1 MSINEHEGGARHA
14 GGAKPERYIQPSILM
29 ALLDGPSYGYQLLQR
44 LPEYGFL
51 RDEVPPGM
59 IYRHLRQMEEERL
72 VESRWEAEGSGP
84 AKRVYV
90 MTAEG
95 GEVLEAWVAH
105 MERRARRLLEFTDGY
120 RRRVRPPQASGS
132 ET

>member
-1 MSINEHEGGARHA
+1 MSRSENGAGARHA
-14 GGAKPERYIQPSILM
+14 GGAKPERYIQPSVLM

-59 IYRHLRQMEEERL
+59 IYRHLRQMEEEKL

-90 MTAEG
+90 LTAEG

-105 MERRARRLLEFTDGY
+105 MERKAGRLLRFVENY
-120 RRRVRPPQASGS
+120 RRRGGAPHA
-132 ET
+132 

>member
-1 MSINEHEGGARHA
+1 MSRSEDERGARHA
-14 GGAKPERYIQPSILM
+14 GSAKPERYIQPTILM
-29 ALLDGPSYGYQLLQR
+29 ALLDGPSYGYELLQR

-84 AKRVYV
+84 AKRVYQ
-90 MTAEG
+90 MTVEG

-105 MERRARRLLEFTDGY
+105 MERKAGRLLRFVERY
-120 RRRVRPPQASGS
+120 RMRTGLPQS
-132 ET
+132 

>member
-1 MSINEHEGGARHA
+1 MREKDTGARHA

-59 IYRHLRQMEEERL
+59 IYRHLRQMEEEKL

-105 MERRARRLLEFTDGY
+105 MERRARRLQEFADSY
-120 RRRVRPPQASGS
+120 RRREPPPQGSGS
-132 ET
+132 AT

>member
-1 MSINEHEGGARHA
+1 MSTSEHEVGTRHA
-14 GGAKPERYIQPSILM
+14 GSAKPERYIQPSVLM

-59 IYRHLRQMEEERL
+59 IYRHLRQMEEEKL
-72 VESRWEAEGSGP
+72 VVSQWEAEGSGP

-90 MTAEG
+90 LTPEG
-95 GEVLEAWVAH
+95 AEVLEAWVAH
-105 MERRARRLLEFTDGY
+105 MERKARRLLEFAQAY
-120 RRRVRPPQASGS
+120 RQREHKPEV
-132 ET
+132 

>member
-1 MSINEHEGGARHA
+1 MSEKESGARHA

-44 LPEYGFL
+44 LPGYGFL

-90 MTAEG
+90 LTAEG

-105 MERRARRLLEFTDGY
+105 MERKARRLADFVDAY
-120 RRRVRPPQASGS
+120 RRRMDTRA
-132 ET
+132 T

>member
-1 MSINEHEGGARHA
+1 MSRSESGAGTRHA

-51 RDEVPPGM
+51 REEVPPGM
-59 IYRHLRQMEEERL
+59 IYRHLRQMEEEQL

-90 MTAEG
+90 LTAEG

-105 MERRARRLLEFTDGY
+105 MERKAGRLLRFVENY
-120 RRRVRPPQASGS
+120 RRRGGAPHA
-132 ET
+132 

>member
-59 IYRHLRQMEEERL
+59 IYRHLRQMEEEKL

-132 ET
+132 GT

>member
-1 MSINEHEGGARHA
+1 MSEHEGGARHA
-14 GGAKPERYIQPSILM
+14 GGAKPERYIQPAILM

-59 IYRHLRQMEEERL
+59 IYRHLRQMEEEKL

-105 MERRARRLLEFTDGY
+105 MERRARRLLEFTDNY
-120 RRRVRPPQASGS
+120 RRRIRPPQASGS
-132 ET
+132 AP

>member
-1 MSINEHEGGARHA
+1 MSEKDSGARHA

-59 IYRHLRQMEEERL
+59 IYRHLRQMEEEKL

-105 MERRARRLLEFTDGY
+105 MERKAGRLLDFVRNY
-120 RRRVRPPQASGS
+120 RLRLGPAKD
-132 ET
+132 